1 MDLKFPATEPDQTLC
16 FENKRRI
23 ISDKHAAWMAQRE
36 RAIAQEPQ
44 PSSSASAAAAA
55 PAETEA
61 AAVEA
66 VEVYE
71 AEKRDLAKLPPARRR
86 AAVAQKRAS
95 WMKQRVSAEAAAV
108 GSSSSAQPR
117 RGDVPAAKRAQDP
130 GATRSA
136 AGKSTAAPAAG
147 RSVANESSPSA
158 EAAGDGSAE
167 AADSNALLAQ
177 LHAERQARA
186 AAPTAPAAAAAV
198 AAAAR
203 PAARAP
209 PAQQQQ
215 TRPAAAAAAAEPED
229 DSGWSCAACT
239 FRHSGPAASCEICG
253 TSRPAPS
260 PAAADPINLSDLD
273 DGTFS
278 HTPLVAV
285 HILARLSLSAP
296 WLFVWDLQMVSSG
309 RSTTS
314 LRRWSCSSRRTEPTT
329 RSLGPGAEGTAALC
343 CVLSSQRRRRLS
355 AEASAKCR
363 SRTQRTLV

>member
-95 WMKQRVSAEAAAV
+95 WMKQRVSAEAAAA

-117 RGDVPAAKRAQDP
+117 RGDVPAAKQTQDP
-130 GATRSA
+130 GAARSA
-136 AGKSTAAPAAG
+136 AGESVAAPAAG
-147 RSVANESSPSA
+147 RSVANGSSPPA
-158 EAAGDGSAE
+158 EAAGDGSAAPE

-186 AAPTAPAAAAAV
+186 AAPTVPAAAA

-209 PAQQQQ
+209 PAPAARQQQQ
-215 TRPAAAAAAAEPED
+215 TPPAAAGRAAAEPQAA

-253 TSRPAPS
+253 TARPAPS
-260 PAAADPINLSDLD
+260 PAAADPLNLSDLD
-273 DGTFS
+273 DGNALS
-278 HTPLVAV
+278 HSP
-285 HILARLSLSAP
+285 
-296 WLFVWDLQMVSSG
+296 
-309 RSTTS
+309 
-314 LRRWSCSSRRTEPTT
+314 
-329 RSLGPGAEGTAALC
+329 
-343 CVLSSQRRRRLS
+343 RRRPHPSKTFADPTSGVCVGS
-355 AEASAKCR
+355 ADGELGEINDFLAAVEL
-363 SRTQRTLV
+363 QLAQD